1 MTSTEK
7 RSRHDRFV
15 IMSKMIEKRFPS
27 EKIKGRT
34 FYKNNDGSYFI
45 LEEFPGENALVI
57 EYADNKDEAA
67 KNMLEDGDRFY
78 CNELSVDQMFNSMLN
93 EIAF

>member
-27 EKIKGRT
+27 EQIKGRK

-57 EYADNKDEAA
+57 DSNFPH
-67 KNMLEDGDRFY
+67 G
-78 CNELSVDQMFNSMLN
+78 
-93 EIAF
+93 